1 MGSDKDGNVD
11 NAKRV
16 RVHSCTSVY
25 AFLLELG
32 GEHSVCVTSCHLG
45 KEKGEACVCR
55 SQYGITRPDNN
66 GRDRV
71 YSPAP
76 SIQQAKKTAKKV
88 CEHTDIIARPQWWG
102 TYSRVR

>member
-45 KEKGEACVCR
+45 KEKGEAR
-55 SQYGITRPDNN
+55 SEYTASEKD
-66 GRDRV
+66 
-71 YSPAP
+71 S
-76 SIQQAKKTAKKV
+76 KK
-88 CEHTDIIARPQWWG
+88 
-102 TYSRVR
+102 SM